1 MWMRWQVQ
9 PHGLDSTSTQPSLRL
24 NESSPVPFKLANGLS
39 FQGPQ
44 IYQYMDPFSYQPI
57 SAVFN
62 IVMYN
67 VFKSFFKKYIKIY
80 FLTFKINTLK
90 LLKNNNKNTNS
101 IFFKIN
107 ILLKKYN

>member
-1 MWMRWQVQ
+1 MF
-9 PHGLDSTSTQPSLRL
+9 L
-24 NESSPVPFKLANGLS
+24 K
-39 FQGPQ
+39 
-44 IYQYMDPFSYQPI
+44 
-57 SAVFN
+57 VF
-62 IVMYN
+62 
-67 VFKSFFKKYIKIY
+67 FLKYIKIY